1 MNLNWNIEIKS
12 ELHDLE
18 FFFILNLSGFIVKQN
33 NFYLELLKPVF
44 KLLSESLSQ
53 EDKHKLLE
61 NYYVIATKG
70 YYDENKYLSL
80 IELLNYFFNERD

>member
-1 MNLNWNIEIKS
+1 MKLDWDIELKS

-33 NFYLELLKPVF
+33 NFYLQLLKPVF
-44 KLLSESLSQ
+44 KIISMNLSTV
-53 EDKHKLLE
+53 DKKSLLE

-70 YYDENKYLSL
+70 YYDENNYLSL
-80 IELLNYFFNERD
+80 IELLNYFFDE